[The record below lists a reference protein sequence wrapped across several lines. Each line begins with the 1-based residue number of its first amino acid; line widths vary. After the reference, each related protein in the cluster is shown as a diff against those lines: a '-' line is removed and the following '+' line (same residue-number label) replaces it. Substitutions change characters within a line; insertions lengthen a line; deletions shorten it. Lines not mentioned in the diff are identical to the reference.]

1 MSHINGYLLYNQI
14 YGGQIMVVLILVL
27 LIGFLLFSAYKYVQA
42 IDYMK
47 ENHPDYKGYDL
58 FDETEDD
65 HM

>member
-14 YGGQIMVVLILVL
+14 YGGLVMLVLILILFFGVL
-27 LIGFLLFSAYKYVQA
+27 LFATYKYVQA